1 METRVVLAYTLY
13 VIMAVV
19 LAFTLGRYV
28 RNKQW
33 FKHRQMGRGKNV
45 PIAPKADPNPSE

>member
-1 METRVVLAYTLY
+1 METRVVLAYTLC

-28 RNKQW
+28 RNKQQ

-45 PIAPKADPNPSE
+45 PVAREAATHPSE

>member
-1 METRVVLAYTLY
+1 METRVVLAYTLC

-19 LAFTLGRYV
+19 LAFALGRYV
-28 RNKQW
+28 RNKQQ

-45 PIAPKADPNPSE
+45 PIAPEADPDPSE